1 MVRTVEIAGNERAR
15 KKAVKVLKALRKE
28 RNTVRHCEELFQVET
43 EIKKYEAKLKKIKT
57 TGVKNND

>member
-1 MVRTVEIAGNERAR
+1 MRTVEIAGNDKAR
-15 KKAVKVLKALRKE
+15 KNVLQVLRTLKKE

-43 EIKKYEAKLKKIKT
+43 KIKKYEAKLKKIKT